1 MDHFK
6 THPFPTVVQGF
17 DNLLTEKQIDVMKKD
32 IVKSSKGKKNW
43 QSNSKIH
50 ENKKYKP
57 LVDKILKISKI
68 VFDDYKYV
76 YEKFEITDM
85 WSNIIKPNEAH
96 KAHTHPNNLLSGVY
110 YVDSDNINIHFIDPR
125 TQALVIAPKVENYIV
140 ENSQTWFFPS
150 ITNRIILFPSWL
162 EHYVPQNNTNKD
174 RISISFNVML
184 RGLVGSSNEYKSA
197 RF

>member
-1 MDHFK
+1 MERFK
-6 THPFPTVVQGF
+6 THLFPTVVQGF
-17 DNLLTEKQIDVMKKD
+17 DNLLTKKQIDVMKKD
-32 IVKSSKGKKNW
+32 ILRSSKGKKNW
-43 QSNSKIH
+43 QSNPKIH

-57 LVDKILKISKI
+57 LVDKIFEISKI
-68 VFDDYKYV
+68 VFDDYRYV

-85 WSNIIKPNEAH
+85 WSNTVKPGGTH

-110 YVDSDNINIHFIDPR
+110 YVDSESVNIHFIDPR
-125 TQALVIAPKVENYIV
+125 PQALVLVPEPKNYTI

-162 EHYVPQNNTNKD
+162 EHYVPQNDTKKN
-174 RISISFNVML
+174 RISISFNIML
-184 RGLVGSSNEYKSA
+184 RGLVGISKEYKSA